1 VSLRTILRLRCPI
14 CEKAKL
20 FRGWFDT
27 PERCPGCGYFFMRE
41 TGYFLPH
48 VAIGYAATVA
58 AALGVWP
65 ILRFVVGVRSDR
77 IILASMIA
85 VGLGFG
91 AWFIRYAKMI
101 WIVIDLWLH
110 PATREDF
117 QPRGRD

>member
-1 VSLRTILRLRCPI
+1 
-14 CEKAKL
+14 
-20 FRGWFDT
+20 
-27 PERCPGCGYFFMRE
+27 MRE

-65 ILRFVVGVRSDR
+65 ILRFVVGVRSDQ

-117 QPRGRD
+117 QPRGRN